1 MSTKS
6 IFLQGYSRKPVQ
18 VQRYNHPKYKHALD
32 DAIEKLLTHD
42 HKYKQIHTL
51 PDTKML
57 LGYIAVAF
65 AAYGTYLSYGLAL
78 EMPQIKYT
86 LLVCVIGFF
95 TFQSLMMGYSRWIEG
110 DIVFQGRKV
119 DLVGRNDEHVSVS
132 SKCAHLD
139 DKYALEIVWTR
150 GGRRASIRL
159 CRVLDAGSVRMER
172 LLPKISRGIL
182 RAYLKRQKV
191 RKRSNC

>member
-18 VQRYNHPKYKHALD
+18 VQRYNHPEYKHALD

-150 GGRRASIRL
+150 GGKKSKYST
-159 CRVLDAGSVRMER
+159 VQSVGRWFRKDGTLVAEDF
-172 LLPKISRGIL
+172 
-182 RAYLKRQKV
+182 KRDFESLFEKA
-191 RKRSNC
+191 KSSKKE